1 MLLSKR
7 LFRIASETDMAF
19 LIPIL
24 SHMIPVLPA
33 QRAAAPVSQIRWC
46 QQNGWLKTPELKKI
60 PLRAAGQRTGSVEN
74 RRCEASYKSAGIRGE
89 EAV

>member
-7 LFRIASETDMAF
+7 LFRIVSEVRETDMAF

-33 QRAAAPVSQIRWC
+33 QRATAPVSQI
-46 QQNGWLKTPELKKI
+46 
-60 PLRAAGQRTGSVEN
+60 
-74 RRCEASYKSAGIRGE
+74 
-89 EAV
+89 